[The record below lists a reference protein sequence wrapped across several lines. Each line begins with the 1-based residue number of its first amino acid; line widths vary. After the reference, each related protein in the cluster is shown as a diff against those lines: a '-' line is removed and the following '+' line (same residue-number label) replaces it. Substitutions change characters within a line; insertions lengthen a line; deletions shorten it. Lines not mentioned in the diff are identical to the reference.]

1 MADLLKLDPDKKEQQ
16 AVLDQVLKTLKE
28 NGAEDEDWDEKDLVQ
43 QAYKA
48 CNLKRYKLDLQ
59 LMQVRTK
66 VDAQHEVVES
76 VHSLKD
82 GSSATDAITDS
93 TVVIKIEEPEILELG
108 QKKVVVKSGEVRLS
122 GLLQEVRRLKAQ
134 VDTLAAT
141 TEGWNCNFN
150 VSLACNVLFFC

>member
-1 MADLLKLDPDKKEQQ
+1 MADLLKLDTDKMEQQ
-16 AVLDQVLKTLKE
+16 AVLDQVLKTLKD
-28 NGAEDEDWDEKDLVQ
+28 NGAEDEDWDETDLVQ
-43 QAYKA
+43 VAYKA

-76 VHSLKD
+76 VQSLKD
-82 GSSATDAITDS
+82 GSSATDAITDAS
-93 TVVIKIEEPEILELG
+93 VVMKIEEPEILEMG
-108 QKKVVVKSGEVRLS
+108 QKKMVVKSGEVKLS

-141 TEGWNCNFN
+141 TEG
-150 VSLACNVLFFC
+150 